1 MSKCSGIHSK
11 KLKQTTLRTAPV
23 IPNMANDDLD
33 RFHEQFA
40 KWVYESGTPF
50 SRIES
55 KTLKAALSVL
65 RPNITLPT
73 RANMSNSLL
82 NQTFETVAGS
92 INEALKKSGE
102 LSLIVCIHSYDL
114 IRCILDGICLTTDGW
129 SNVLGEPVV
138 NYCAVTPIQTFFLE
152 VISTETDGHTA
163 EFIAGDIKRVIES
176 NHSLKDR
183 IVGCC
188 TDNTAANQSAWAKLK
203 EVYPDKYF
211 YGCVCSCALILG
223 FREEFLYLFIRP
235 Q

>member
-73 RANMSNSLL
+73 RANMSHSLL

-92 INEALKKSGE
+92 INEALKKSG
-102 LSLIVCIHSYDL
+102 
-114 IRCILDGICLTTDGW
+114 
-129 SNVLGEPVV
+129 
-138 NYCAVTPIQTFFLE
+138 
-152 VISTETDGHTA
+152 
-163 EFIAGDIKRVIES
+163 
-176 NHSLKDR
+176 
-183 IVGCC
+183 
-188 TDNTAANQSAWAKLK
+188 
-203 EVYPDKYF
+203 
-211 YGCVCSCALILG
+211 
-223 FREEFLYLFIRP
+223 
-235 Q
+235 